1 METAPQRKRR
11 AGIAVHFVTE
21 DEREELWRAR
31 MEVLPNKNDRVGLAS
46 EGEISTWYKVE
57 NQVRWEFE
65 YDSIEYEGE
74 ERVAPYANFS
84 VVIPVSEV

>member
-1 METAPQRKRR
+1 METTPERKRR

-31 MEVLPNKNDRVGLAS
+31 MEVLPDKNDHVGLAS
-46 EGEISTWYKVE
+46 EGEISTWYKVK
-57 NQVRWEFE
+57 NPVKWEFE
-65 YDSIEYEGE
+65 YDSLDYQGE
-74 ERVAPYANFS
+74 TLLAPYANFS